1 MNLDTRVS
9 SRALSTL
16 VVSCVAVLGSADAHA
31 QVSCNATPIV
41 SGLISPL
48 GIAQSSL
55 GNLIVSETGALGVL
69 HSGRISIVDR
79 RGGRRTLVDGLPS
92 AINDVNEPSGP
103 AGVFMRGRTLYVAIG
118 IGDAILP
125 GPFPGTALANPLPS
139 SPIFSSVLALRF
151 STHVEKMTAGF
162 SLTTADQ
169 LALAAGERVRL
180 SNGDGDRL
188 TVKLVANF
196 PDFVPEP
203 RPDLAENVRG
213 SNPFDLVV
221 DDDRAYVADGARN
234 LVWHADIHSGRTA
247 PLATFAATPNPM
259 FPGQGGPFI
268 EAVPTGIAEHDGR
281 LLVTLFRGFPFPTG
295 ASAVE
300 RINPDSGRH
309 RPFISGLTS
318 AIDILPLVSNEDD
331 DGEDGDRRAYLVLQ
345 HASGDVLNGD
355 GSLIKFERESGEA
368 TTKSDCLN
376 RPTSMVRDRRSGR
389 VYITENVDGR
399 IVVIR

>member
-1 MNLDTRVS
+1 MHLDTRFS
-9 SRALSTL
+9 SPALSIL

-31 QVSCNATPIV
+31 QVSCDATPIV
-41 SGLISPL
+41 SGLTSPL

-55 GNLIVSETGALGVL
+55 GNLIVSETGAHGVL

-92 AINDVNEPSGP
+92 GTNDVNEPSGP

-125 GPFPGTALANPLPS
+125 GPLPGTALANPLPS

-151 STHVEKMTAGF
+151 STHVERMTAGF

-169 LALAAGERVRL
+169 LALSAGERVRL

-188 TVKLVANF
+188 TIKLVANF
-196 PDFVPEP
+196 PDFVSEP

-221 DDDRAYVADGARN
+221 DDDRAYVTDGGRN

-247 PLATFAATPNPM
+247 PLATFATTPNPM
-259 FPGQGGPFI
+259 FPGLGGPSI
-268 EAVPTGIAEHDGR
+268 EAVPTGIAQHDGR

-295 ASAVE
+295 ASSVE
-300 RINPDSGRH
+300 SINPDSGRH

-318 AIDILPLVSNEDD
+318 AIDILPLASSEDD
-331 DGEDGDRRAYLVLQ
+331 DGEDSDPRAYLVLQ
-345 HASGDVLNGD
+345 HASGDVLSGD

-368 TTKSDCLN
+368 TPKPECLH
-376 RPTSMVRDRRSGR
+376 RPTSMVRDRRSRR
-389 VYITENVDGR
+389 VYVTEIVDGR